1 MRRPGPHFGDHP
13 RVRSGVFYFLFILI
27 LLHLATWALPHVFR
41 MGENKGL
48 VRPDTVIQVE
58 IERIKASHTKGGSWT
73 LRSFDPNGLEDFRG
87 YLLGIP
93 HQALD
98 SLYAF
103 RSRGGV
109 LYNLQQFAKV
119 SRLPDSIIDRLR
131 PYLAFPA
138 YGKRTRLEP
147 LGQDLAGKDL
157 NTVSAGD
164 LQSVSGI
171 GPVLSGR
178 IVKFRDALGGFLAHS
193 PLYDVYGL
201 ESEVALRVIRAFPLQ
216 SIPSVN
222 RVSVNKGT
230 LKELASLVYLTH
242 EMAEA
247 IVARRDS
254 LGPYRSL
261 QELREIKS
269 IPRTKIERIALYLE
283 L

>member
-1 MRRPGPHFGDHP
+1 M
-13 RVRSGVFYFLFILI
+13 S
-27 LLHLATWALPHVFR
+27 
-41 MGENKGL
+41 
-48 VRPDTVIQVE
+48 
-58 IERIKASHTKGGSWT
+58 
-73 LRSFDPNGLEDFRG
+73 
-87 YLLGIP
+87 
-93 HQALD
+93 
-98 SLYAF
+98 
-103 RSRGGV
+103 SR
-109 LYNLQQFAKV
+109 
-119 SRLPDSIIDRLR
+119 
-131 PYLAFPA
+131 
-138 YGKRTRLEP
+138 
-147 LGQDLAGKDL
+147 
-157 NTVSAGD
+157 SAGD

-193 PLYDVYGL
+193 QLYDVYGL